1 MFGYDGPVFQKRLS
15 TVIAEKNTVLAI
27 IKKRDFLDLIHPFS
41 SFATYLS
48 RNIRNKDKI
57 LDNLQTYKNF
67 ILNSIN
73 KGPIDFQTLI
83 TLYKKIKPCLHQK
96 ADSDELDISAWTYA
110 LNRLPSNVI
119 ECYIFVLVNKQP
131 RLLNLHEQLGDLKLT
146 KIKTTTR
153 LRDTYKYLDGKNLI
167 VLRDMETDV
176 IDFVSNLCIHYIE
189 SKKIRKRIY
198 SPLTISEL
206 HKTGKN
212 FEQAFNVFC
221 IKTGIYIY
229 DDEKNILKQFFGD
242 SFGEKLIKL
251 CLNHQDISISVH
263 KTPVTNKDSV
273 EYWTQSLWSCMRK
286 ILLEEEKD
294 DISDLVVDIF
304 QGSKRTLLW
313 CVSPHMYKHKA
324 EILKWAKDNKIET
337 KTKKFLNENDKLI
350 AYSYYYYKA
359 HPEKEKEEMNKECGI
374 RYIEKT
380 FGTGVGIVIINV
392 NKLQPQYVDPN
403 IKIKPASKHHVILH
417 IGYTFGNQSH
427 DIIKPVLMLLGK
439 KARSMNIIG
448 KAGGL
453 IGDRSDILNKKICLK

>member
-189 SKKIRKRIY
+189 SKNIRKRIY

-206 HKTGKN
+206 HKTGK
-212 FEQAFNVFC
+212 
-221 IKTGIYIY
+221 
-229 DDEKNILKQFFGD
+229 
-242 SFGEKLIKL
+242 
-251 CLNHQDISISVH
+251 IS
-263 KTPVTNKDSV
+263 
-273 EYWTQSLWSCMRK
+273 
-286 ILLEEEKD
+286 
-294 DISDLVVDIF
+294 
-304 QGSKRTLLW
+304 
-313 CVSPHMYKHKA
+313 
-324 EILKWAKDNKIET
+324 
-337 KTKKFLNENDKLI
+337 
-350 AYSYYYYKA
+350 
-359 HPEKEKEEMNKECGI
+359 
-374 RYIEKT
+374 
-380 FGTGVGIVIINV
+380 
-392 NKLQPQYVDPN
+392 NKL
-403 IKIKPASKHHVILH
+403 LM
-417 IGYTFGNQSH
+417 FF
-427 DIIKPVLMLLGK
+427 VLKLEFIFMMMK
-439 KARSMNIIG
+439 RIF
-448 KAGGL
+448 
-453 IGDRSDILNKKICLK
+453 